1 MTTLSPSE
9 SGTAGSH
16 PGAPRGRPTMVD
28 VAKHAHVS
36 LKTVSRVVNDEP
48 GVRPETAERV
58 RESIRAL
65 GFRRNDGARQLRR
78 GRTASIGLVVEDL
91 ADPFYST
98 LAAAVER
105 VARRHEH
112 LLLTASAEGSAD
124 REQSIVEAFL
134 DRRVDGLIIVPA
146 ETEHAWLRPEVGDR
160 TPVVFVD
167 RPATGI
173 EADAV
178 LIDNRGGVRSAVEHL
193 VAHGHQ
199 RLGFLGD
206 DASFWTARERRAGF
220 EESLGT
226 LAAIEGGSVAMGPY
240 ELDDLTTVLCEWTAD
255 PDGITAVVTGNNRVT
270 AQLLHA
276 KRGVDA
282 PLALVSFDDFEY
294 ADLLDPPVTV
304 VSQDP
309 DALGEQAA
317 HALFSRLDE
326 SNADTEPQ
334 PTREIVLPTRL
345 IVRGTLSPPGAAS

>member
-1 MTTLSPSE
+1 
-9 SGTAGSH
+9 
-16 PGAPRGRPTMVD
+16 MVD
-28 VAKHAHVS
+28 VANHAHVS

-48 GVRPETAERV
+48 GVRPETADRV
-58 RESIRAL
+58 RDSIRAL

-91 ADPFYST
+91 GNPFYST
-98 LAAAVER
+98 LTGAVER
-105 VARRHEH
+105 VARRHDH
-112 LLLTASAEGSAD
+112 LLLSASAEGSAD

-146 ETEHAWLRPEVGDR
+146 ETPHEWLRPEVGDR
-160 TPVVFVD
+160 TPVIFVD

-173 EADAV
+173 DADAV

-193 VAHGHQ
+193 VAHGHR

-206 DASFWTARERRAGF
+206 DGSFWTARERRTGF
-220 EESLGT
+220 EESLRA
-226 LAAIEGGSVAMGPY
+226 LNAADGGSLAMGPY
-240 ELDDLTTVLCEWTAD
+240 SLDDLIAIVREWTSG
-255 PDGITAVVTGNNRVT
+255 PDGVTAVVTGNNRVT

-276 KRGVDA
+276 IRQIDA
-282 PLALVSFDDFEY
+282 PLALVGFDDFEY

-317 HALFSRLDE
+317 HALFSRLETASGDAE
-326 SNADTEPQ
+326 SAPVRQ
-334 PTREIVLPTRL
+334 IVLPTRL
-345 IVRGTLSPPGAAS
+345 IVRGSAQPPGGSP

>member
-1 MTTLSPSE
+1 
-9 SGTAGSH
+9 
-16 PGAPRGRPTMVD
+16 MVD

-91 ADPFYST
+91 ANPFYST
-98 LAAAVER
+98 LAGAVER

-112 LLLTASAEGSAD
+112 LLLSASAEGSAD

-146 ETEHAWLRPEVGDR
+146 ETEHEWLRPEVGDR

-167 RPATGI
+167 RPASGI
-173 EADAV
+173 DADAV

-193 VAHGHQ
+193 VAHGHR

-206 DASFWTARERRAGF
+206 DASFWTARERRVGF
-220 EESLGT
+220 EESLRT
-226 LAAIEGGSVAMGPY
+226 LAAADGGSLAMGPY
-240 ELDDLTTVLCEWTAD
+240 VLDELIGLLREWTAG

-276 KRGVDA
+276 LRRLDA
-282 PLALVSFDDFEY
+282 PLALVGFDDFEY

-317 HALFSRLDE
+317 HTLFSRLDPAG
-326 SNADTEPQ
+326 ADGERP
-334 PTREIVLPTRL
+334 PVREIVLPTRL
-345 IVRGTLSPPGAAS
+345 IVRGTAAPPEGAS

>member
-1 MTTLSPSE
+1 
-9 SGTAGSH
+9 
-16 PGAPRGRPTMVD
+16 MVD

-58 RESIRAL
+58 RESIRTL

-91 ADPFYST
+91 SDPFYST
-98 LAAAVER
+98 LTGAVER
-105 VARRHEH
+105 VSRRHQH

-146 ETEHAWLRPEVGDR
+146 ETEHGWLTPEVDDR
-160 TPVVFVD
+160 TPVIFVD

-173 EADAV
+173 DADAV

-193 VAHGHQ
+193 VAHGHR

-220 EESLGT
+220 EESLANLDTSESGN
-226 LAAIEGGSVAMGPY
+226 VAMGPY
-240 ELDDLTTVLCEWTAD
+240 RLDDLVTLLREWTAG
-255 PDGITAVVTGNNRVT
+255 PDGITAVITGNNRVT
-270 AQLLHA
+270 ALLLHA
-276 KRGVDA
+276 VRAIEA
-282 PLALVSFDDFEY
+282 PLTMVSFDDFEY
-294 ADLLDPPVTV
+294 ADLLDPPITV

-309 DALGEQAA
+309 DAMGEQAA
-317 HALFSRLDE
+317 HALFSRLDRRSGSE
-326 SNADTEPQ
+326 ASPAPA
-334 PTREIVLPTRL
+334 RRIVLPTRL
-345 IVRGTLSPPGAAS
+345 IVRGSASPATEPSR

>member
-9 SGTAGSH
+9 PTAGM
-16 PGAPRGRPTMVD
+16 PRGRPTMVD

-91 ADPFYST
+91 ANPFYSA

-105 VARRHEH
+105 VSRRSEH
-112 LLLTASAEGSAD
+112 LLLTASAEGSAL
-124 REQSIVEAFL
+124 RERSIVEAFL

-146 ETEHAWLRPEVGDR
+146 EAEHDWLSPEVGER

-193 VAHGHQ
+193 VAHGH
-199 RLGFLGD
+199 RRIGFLGD
-206 DASFWTARERRAGF
+206 DGAFWTARERRVGF
-220 EESLGT
+220 EESLSE
-226 LAAIEGGSVAMGPY
+226 LNASQSGSVAMGPY
-240 ELDDLTTVLCEWTAD
+240 ELDDLVTLLREWSAG
-255 PDGITAVVTGNNRVT
+255 PDGITAVITGNNRVT
-270 AQLLHA
+270 VQFLYAMRRSDRA
-276 KRGVDA
+276 
-282 PLALVSFDDFEY
+282 LALVGFDDFEY
-294 ADLLDPPVTV
+294 ADLLDPPITV

-317 HALFSRLDE
+317 HALFSRLAGPSD
-326 SNADTEPQ
+326 DTSPRSAV
-334 PTREIVLPTRL
+334 REIVLPTRL
-345 IVRGTLSPPGAAS
+345 IVRGSVDVTPPKETTS

>member
-1 MTTLSPSE
+1 
-9 SGTAGSH
+9 
-16 PGAPRGRPTMVD
+16 MVD

-48 GVRPETAERV
+48 GVRPETADRV

-65 GFRRNDGARQLRR
+65 GFRRNDGARQLRQ
-78 GRTASIGLVVEDL
+78 GRTSSIGLVVEDIGN
-91 ADPFYST
+91 PFYSALT
-98 LAAAVER
+98 GAVER

-112 LLLTASAEGSAD
+112 LLMSASAEGSAE
-124 REQSIVEAFL
+124 RERSIVEAFL

-146 ETEHAWLRPEVGDR
+146 EAEHTWLTPEVGDR

-173 EADAV
+173 AADAV

-193 VAHGHQ
+193 VAHGHR

-206 DASFWTARERRAGF
+206 DGSFWTARERRAGF
-220 EESLGT
+220 EASLHNLG
-226 LAAIEGGSVAMGPY
+226 AAEGGNIAMGPY
-240 ELDDLTTVLCEWTAD
+240 ELDDLVVLLRAWTEG
-255 PDGITAVVTGNNRVT
+255 PDGISAVVTGNNRVT

-276 KRGVDA
+276 VRQLDS
-282 PLALVSFDDFEY
+282 PLSLVGFDDFEY

-304 VSQDP
+304 VSQNP

-317 HALFSRLDE
+317 HALFSRLDALAG
-326 SNADTEPQ
+326 SDGTPPAARQ
-334 PTREIVLPTRL
+334 IVLPTRL
-345 IVRGTLSPPGAAS
+345 VVRGSTGRHDTDGSAS